1 MINFKKEETS
11 IDCIKKPTFLKE
23 FNNIYHKKINLIT
36 NYLSINIAENIIKIY
51 SIKITPEIEGSNY
64 VLLKQ
69 IYKNISNSLKNL
81 NFNPFY
87 ITGLIIYTCS
97 KNSPLETIKIPSIVN
112 NIEYTLEISL
122 TKKTFE
128 IKDIKSFNSENLIKK
143 NFLESLL
150 KKIISLNSQIVR
162 FEKGSFFKYDDGT
175 YNKQTGEYIL
185 NGYQTSS
192 IITEIGL
199 SYLVIDK
206 RKSLSGTT
214 VLEKLNEI
222 RNNNNENFK
231 NAIRD
236 FIVGKRVLAGY
247 GNYKLYKIE
256 DISFDKNC
264 LNTNFEIKKNNGILE
279 EISIKN
285 YYKKMYNIEIKNIYQ
300 PLLISKNK
308 KKDDKNIY
316 LIPELLYL
324 TQIDEKKNSD
334 KFNASKPSMIKL
346 NPNERF
352 SKIKDFIK
360 LIENKSKIK
369 KEISPNECKLEWGL
383 ETNSFHSVEGKVLKP
398 PQIKFNGNNLINI
411 EKGKFKYQKILEP
424 KNLADNDWICITTK
438 GNSHDS
444 KKMLENIIKCGK
456 NLGINIFIPKIIE
469 INAKYSDDFI
479 EFLQENK
486 NKFYEYKLIC
496 VILDKHSENFYNKIK
511 EYITINL
518 EKPSQFLRLF
528 NLKKQMKNGIPI
540 LSYYSNVLIQIQNK
554 LNSSLFN
561 INLNFFFKNKRVLIM
576 GLDSLLVKNQL
587 KYSLTCSIN
596 YFHGYYCNYQNILN
610 ENNEENLRTVFYK
623 LFKNCFDASFNHLKR
638 EPTDIFIYRQGG
650 NDMQNKKILK
660 REVPIIKELINGNCS
675 ILNKNNNCN
684 FLFCIVNKKTMNKFF
699 QNENGNI
706 KNPESGTIID
716 SIITRPEYFEFYLQP
731 QYVNQGTANPV
742 HYQILYDST
751 GIPIEIFE
759 IMSYHL
765 TFYYSN
771 WNGPIPY
778 PAPLQYAIRANMFGN
793 KILNN
798 KQPVNEICNSHYYL

>member
-1 MINFKKEETS
+1 MINMKKEETS
-11 IDCIKKPTFLKE
+11 IDCIKKPTFLKD
-23 FNNIYHKKINLIT
+23 FNGIYHKKINLLT
-36 NYLSINIAENIIKIY
+36 NYLSINITENIIKMY
-51 SIKITPEIEGSNY
+51 SIKITPEIEGNNY

-69 IYKNISNSLKNL
+69 IYKNISNSLRKL
-81 NFNPFY
+81 NFSPFY
-87 ITGLIIYTCS
+87 ITGFLIYTCS
-97 KNSPLETIKIPSIVN
+97 KDSPSETIKIPSIVN
-112 NIEYTLEISL
+112 SIEYTLEISL

-143 NFLESLL
+143 NFLECLL
-150 KKIISLNSQIVR
+150 KRIISLNGQIVK
-162 FEKGSFFKYDDGT
+162 FEKGLFFKYDDGT
-175 YNKQTGEYIL
+175 YNKETGDYIL

-199 SYLVIDK
+199 SYIIIDK

-222 RNNNNENFK
+222 RNNNMDNYK

-236 FIVGKRVLAGY
+236 FIVGKRVLSGY
-247 GNYKLYKIE
+247 GNYRLYKIE
-256 DISFDKNC
+256 DVSFDKNC
-264 LNTNFEIKKNNGILE
+264 LNTNIEIKKNDGTSE

-285 YYKKMYNIEIKNIYQ
+285 YYKKIYNIDIKNVYQ
-300 PLLISKNK
+300 PLLMTKNK
-308 KKDDKNIY
+308 RKSDNYIY
-316 LIPELLYL
+316 LIPEILYF
-324 TQIDEKKNSD
+324 TQNEEKNTD
-334 KFNASKPSMIKL
+334 KLNVSKPSMIKL
-346 NPNERF
+346 NPNERL

-360 LIENKSKIK
+360 LIENKSKMK
-369 KEISPNECKLEWGL
+369 KEISPNECKIEWGL
-383 ETNSFHSVEGKVLKP
+383 DINSFHSIEGKVLKP
-398 PQIKFNGNNLINI
+398 PQIKFNENNLVNI
-411 EKGKFKYQKILEP
+411 EKGKFRYQKILEP
-424 KNLADNDWICITTK
+424 KNLFDSDWICVTTR
-438 GNSHDS
+438 GNLQNS
-444 KKMLENIIKCGK
+444 KKMLENIVKCGK
-456 NLGINIFIPKIIE
+456 NLGIKISIPKIIE

-479 EFLQENK
+479 EFLRENN
-486 NKFYEYKLIC
+486 NKFQNYKLIC
-496 VILDKHSENFYNKIK
+496 VILDKNSENFYNKIK

-528 NLKKQMKNGIPI
+528 NLKKQMKNGFPI

-561 INLNFFFKNKRVLIM
+561 INLNNYFKNKRVLIM
-576 GLDSLLVKNQL
+576 GLDSLLVQNKT

-610 ENNEENLRTVFYK
+610 ENNEDNLRNCFYK
-623 LFKNCFDASFNHLKR
+623 IFKNCFDASFKYLHN

-650 NDMQNKKILK
+650 NDTQNKKILS
-660 REVPIIKELINGNCS
+660 REVPIIKDLINGNSS
-675 ILNKNNNCN
+675 ILSRNNNCK

-699 QNENGNI
+699 ANENGMI
-706 KNPESGTIID
+706 KNPESGTVID
-716 SIITRPEYFEFYLQP
+716 SKITRPDYFEFYLQP

-765 TFYYSN
+765 TYYYSN